1 MKSHRFF
8 AFFALLLFGCALLL
22 IACSPPSPPT
32 EIPITTSSQEAR
44 QLFIQGRDKSENVEI
59 LEAQKLFDQAIA
71 KDSNFA
77 RAYLAWAGTGGGTE
91 VSRKYREKAMS
102 LIGLVSPGEKLLLLR
117 SQAYADGKPALGK
130 AYLDSLHI
138 MFPKDKRVKYMLGLY
153 YRGQLDYKN
162 AVKYYEE
169 AVSIDSLFA
178 APYNQLGYDNVELGN
193 IEAAE
198 KAFKTYVRLLPNRP
212 NPLDSYAEFLRMQG
226 RYEESI
232 AQYKKV
238 LEVGPT
244 FIASMNGLG
253 DCYVFMGKPDKARE
267 CYQELIDKGPQISDR
282 LGGYFSKAITFVHE
296 GKIPEAV
303 KALDEYGAFGQK
315 ANEPT
320 AMISCLVSQGWV
332 LLNFGKAQEGF
343 KKYEDAIQLA
353 KTATLQE
360 PTRKNILFWSNN
372 WMTQANADIKK
383 MSKAKECLAAF
394 SADVANRG
402 NPGEK
407 DAVAVSEGYIALMEG
422 RYDEALSKFA
432 GVPPDPMTLC
442 YQGLTC
448 MKKGNKEGAKKF
460 ADKIMKWNTNGLD
473 LAIARNRAKAWL

>member
-1 MKSHRFF
+1 MNPHRFF

-32 EIPITTSSQEAR
+32 EIPITTSSAEAR
-44 QLFIQGRDKSENVEI
+44 QLFIQGRDKAENVEI
-59 LEAQKLFDQAIA
+59 VEAQKLFDQAIA
-71 KDSNFA
+71 KDSTFA
-77 RAYLAWAGTGGGTE
+77 RAYLSRAGTGGGSE
-91 VSRKYREKAMS
+91 VSRKHREKAMS
-102 LIGLVSPGEKLLLLR
+102 LIGLVSPGERLLLLR
-117 SQAYADGKPALGK
+117 SQALADGKVALGK
-130 AYLDSLHI
+130 AYLDSLQI

-153 YRGQLDYKN
+153 HRGQLDYKT

-178 APYNQLGYDNVELGN
+178 APYNQLGYDYVELGN
-193 IEAAE
+193 IDAAE
-198 KAFKTYVRLLPNRP
+198 KAFKTYIRLLPNRP

-238 LEVGPT
+238 LEADPT

-253 DCYVFMGKPDKARE
+253 DCYVFMGNPDKARE
-267 CYQELIDKGPQISDR
+267 CYQELIDKGPQISDK
-282 LGGYFSKAITFVHE
+282 LGGYYSKAVTYVHE
-296 GKIPEAV
+296 GKIPEAL

-315 ANEPT
+315 SNEPT
-320 AMISCLVSQGWV
+320 AMISCLASQGWV
-332 LLNFGKAQEGF
+332 LLNSGKAQEGF
-343 KKYEDAIQLA
+343 KKYEDAVQLV

-360 PTRKNILFWSNN
+360 PARKNMLFWSNY

-383 MSKAKECLAAF
+383 MSKAKEYLASF
-394 SADVANRG
+394 SADVASRG

-407 DAVAVSEGYIALMEG
+407 DALTVAEGYIAMTEG

-442 YQGLTC
+442 YQGLVC
-448 MKKGNKEGAKKF
+448 MKKGDKENAKKF
-460 ADKIMKWNTNGLD
+460 ADKIMNWKTNGFD
-473 LAIARNRAKAWL
+473 LAIARNRAKGWL